1 MIGDQHRSPGA
12 PARRVRLL
20 VLSLCLAIS
29 CIGALWMWLPA
40 TPARAG
46 SHDDPYAPAAPPL
59 NTTAQDFFLPGTLPS
74 GLDDPFAKPNVCA
87 GCHVAEI
94 ESRWA
99 GSMMGNSARDPL
111 FRAALQVAAQDAE
124 GGGELCIRCHSPNAW
139 LNGRSSADDGSQIN
153 ADDLQS
159 VSCSLCHRLVPPFA
173 IPGEATRDAAERAFI
188 TTTLNT
194 PSLIVGSAAYVVDR
208 KDFRRG
214 PFDATFAS
222 LAHAPAGAAQSSY
235 LRDALICATC
245 HDIDNPLLTH
255 DAVSDT
261 FKLNALN
268 TPPTGDLFPVERT
281 YSEWEHSAFATAEGV
296 EGLSD
301 LYPGLKRKTMA
312 ADGPITICQD
322 CHMPLEEGPIVNGG
336 GERTVGKHEWAGG
349 SSVWQKGISEFWS
362 NVPGDTSVNAEAI
375 ANGAVLGEQML
386 QRAAKLDLSI
396 KGVTLTVTITN
407 NTGHKLPTGYAE
419 GRRMWLQVKAFDGN
433 GQAVY
438 ASGVPQDGGIQ
449 DPVKVYEIK
458 QGISTAQAQVL
469 GRPELEGEGFHF
481 ILNNQVLK
489 DNRIPPRGFTNLA
502 FAGRF
507 MQPVAYSYADGQYW
521 DTTVY
526 TLPAEAAAVEV
537 TLFYQTAS
545 GDYLDFLEA
554 NANTAVADAVV
565 GAPVNWGE
573 VVGSLRDEFN
583 LDAPAVMATATRTL
597 APAPEIFLP
606 MLQK

>member
-1 MIGDQHRSPGA
+1 MNGDHHRSSGA
-12 PARRVRLL
+12 PARRVRLC
-20 VLSLCLAIS
+20 VLSFCLAI
-29 CIGALWMWLPA
+29 CALGALTMWVQA

-46 SHDDPYAPAAPPL
+46 ALDDPYAPAAAPL
-59 NTTAQDFFLPGTLPS
+59 NTTSQDFFLPGTLPG

-94 ESRWA
+94 ESSWA

-139 LNGRSSADDGSQIN
+139 LNERSSADDGSLID

-159 VSCSLCHRLVPPFA
+159 VSCSLCHRLVPPYA
-173 IPGEATRDAAERAFI
+173 IPGEATRDAAERDFI
-188 TTTLNT
+188 KSNPDT
-194 PSLIVGSAAYVVDR
+194 PALIIGSAAYVVDR
-208 KDFRRG
+208 EDYRRG

-235 LRDALICATC
+235 LRDALLCATC

-255 DAVSDT
+255 NVVSDT
-261 FKLNALN
+261 FELNALN
-268 TPPTGDLFPVERT
+268 TPPTGNLFPVERT
-281 YSEWEHSAFATAEGV
+281 YSEWQASAFAGEEGV

-301 LYPGLKRKTMA
+301 LYPGLKRKTMS

-322 CHMPLEEGPIVNGG
+322 CHMPLETGPIVDGG

-349 SSVWQKGISEFWS
+349 SSVWQKGISAYWS
-362 NVPGDTSVNAEAI
+362 NVPGDTSFDADAI
-375 ANGAVLGEQML
+375 ANGAELGEQML
-386 QRAAKLDLSI
+386 QRAAELALSVE
-396 KGVTLTVTITN
+396 GVTLTVTITN

-433 GQAVY
+433 DQVVY
-438 ASGVPQDGGIQ
+438 ASGIPQEGGIQ

-458 QGISTAQAQVL
+458 QGISAAQAAAI

-481 ILNNQVLK
+481 ILNNQVFK
-489 DNRIPPRGFTNLA
+489 DNRIPPRGFTNVA
-502 FAGRF
+502 FEGRF
-507 MQPVAYSYADGQYW
+507 MQPVAYSYPDGQYW
-521 DTTVY
+521 DTTDY
-526 TLPAEAAAVEV
+526 TLPAEAVEVEV

-545 GDYLDFLEA
+545 GEYLDFLEA
-554 NANTAVADAVV
+554 NANVAVDDAVV
-565 GAPVNWGE
+565 GAPVNWG
-573 VVGSLRDEFN
+573 
-583 LDAPAVMATATRTL
+583 
-597 APAPEIFLP
+597 
-606 MLQK
+606 